1 MEIGVNETL
10 KSDLGMHA
18 QLESFRR
25 LLGAKLDPRAKDRFR
40 FTDLHWA
47 TIANNPPAVKHLLEN
62 GADPRIAADN
72 GYGTAWD
79 SPAYRR
85 TVSTREFRDRISRFN
100 VDLKKHYWG
109 VRDLTALHVAASEN
123 SVPIIELLH
132 AYGASF
138 KLKDYTA
145 LTPIHVAV
153 SSGAWQAF
161 DTFLN
166 FGFDIDEKDHA
177 QRTLLH
183 WVAFYRADQRV
194 GIFLG
199 GSFPPIYWGQ
209 MDPAGAAAALL
220 ERNANVS
227 VRDLS
232 SNTPLHL
239 AAATDKRDLAEVLL
253 HHGAQADARNRARAT
268 PLHLAAWF
276 NSIETAEL
284 LLAHGVHVNSKDS
297 AGNSPLHIATAD
309 DALEAKANH
318 IPGGSCCHR
327 EGPNVVVRLLVENG
341 ADICAENN
349 EGFTP
354 LRISKGKRLSDDT
367 FQFLSQRV

>member
-1 MEIGVNETL
+1 M
-10 KSDLGMHA
+10 KSSLDMDA

-25 LLGAKLDPRAKDRFR
+25 LLGARPDPHSKDKFR

-47 TIANNPPAVKHLLEN
+47 AIADNPSAVKHLLEN
-62 GADPRIAADN
+62 GADPRITADN

-79 SPAYRR
+79 SPEYKR
-85 TVSTREFRDRISRFN
+85 TVSTREFRDRISRFD

-109 VRDLTALHVAASEN
+109 VRDLTALHVAACEN

-138 KLKDYTA
+138 NLKEYAA

-161 DTFLN
+161 DTLLN
-166 FGFDIDEKDHA
+166 FGFDIDEKDNAH
-177 QRTLLH
+177 RTLLH

-199 GSFPPIYWGQ
+199 GSFPPIYWGK
-209 MDPAGAAAALL
+209 MDPVVSAGALL
-220 ERNANVS
+220 ERNANIS
-227 VRDLS
+227 ERDLS
-232 SNTPLHL
+232 GNTPLHL
-239 AAATDKRDLAEVLL
+239 AAATDKRDLAEAFLQ
-253 HHGAQADARNRARAT
+253 HGAQVDAPNHARAT
-268 PLHLAAWF
+268 PLHLASWF

-284 LLAHGVHVNSKDS
+284 LLARGAQVNSKDS
-297 AGNSPLHIATAD
+297 AGNTPLHIATAD

-341 ADICAENN
+341 ADINSENN

-367 FQFLSQRV
+367 FEFLSQRT

>member
-1 MEIGVNETL
+1 M
-10 KSDLGMHA
+10 KSKLALDA

-25 LLGAKLDPRAKDRFR
+25 LLGARLDPRKKDRFR

-47 TIANNPPAVKHLLEN
+47 TIANNKSAVKYLLEN
-62 GADPRIAADN
+62 GADPRAAADN

-79 SPAYRR
+79 SPAYKR
-85 TVSTREFRDRISRFN
+85 TVSTKEFRDRISRLD

-109 VRDLTALHVAASEN
+109 VRDLTALHVAACEN

-132 AYGASF
+132 AYDASF
-138 KLKDYTA
+138 SLKEYTA

-161 DTFLN
+161 DTLLN

-177 QRTLLH
+177 HRTLLH

-209 MDPAGAAAALL
+209 MDPVGAADALV

-227 VRDLS
+227 ARDLS
-232 SNTPLHL
+232 GNTPLHI
-239 AAATDKRDLAEVLL
+239 AAATDKRAVAGVLL
-253 HHGAQADARNRARAT
+253 HHAAQVDALNHARAT

-284 LLAHGVHVNSKDS
+284 LLEYGAQVNSKDS

-341 ADICAENN
+341 ADINAENN

-367 FQFLSQRV
+367 FQFLSQRM